1 MAKITPMAP
10 DSAGFK
16 VLVRLYHL
24 GGKAPVSQL
33 IESLW
38 TEFRSTERF
47 ERLVTV
53 PLLERGLVKRAVKR
67 KGDVLSIT
75 NEGSLVVRRYQ
86 ASLPAAKTTPLASG
100 GTLDVKK
107 YLSWGQG
114 RPGALDYREMPSMMG
129 GERVPFRQPKEE
141 TEA

>member
-75 NEGSLVVRRYQ
+75 LEGSLMVRRYQ
-86 ASLPAAKTTPLASG
+86 ASLPAPKAQPVPATGA
-100 GTLDVKK
+100 LDVKK
-107 YLSWGQG
+107 FLSWGQS
-114 RPGALDYREMPSMMG
+114 RPGALDYREMPSLMG
-129 GERVPFRQPKEE
+129 GERVPFRRSKEE